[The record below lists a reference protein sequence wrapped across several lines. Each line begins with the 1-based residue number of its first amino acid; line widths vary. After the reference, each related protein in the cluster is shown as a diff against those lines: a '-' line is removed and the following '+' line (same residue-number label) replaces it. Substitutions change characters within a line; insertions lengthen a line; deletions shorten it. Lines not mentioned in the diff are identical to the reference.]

1 MGRTIE
7 HVASALPEPPSPA
20 ILPSDALAGG
30 EVEMSHGWE
39 SSHGASAVAPVAS
52 GESAAPHG
60 PDFAEAMRGGSVA
73 DIALAV
79 SSADAFIRDELMRQV
94 HERFGN
100 AVAVQ
105 VIEAMTNPMAFAA
118 ATTHRPAPLD
128 FAARAKQPVRG
139 AEASTVDAVP
149 ADAVPRAAE
158 PAVAPSV
165 HDDDDWSSKLWPV
178 DGERA
183 ADDAV
188 LDEILDTIPGEKIAE
203 VLFANPFTLRR
214 DVARVAYGP
223 IFDRLRRRD
232 AVRKMTGT
240 DKSDPVSEGIGN
252 VLGDL
257 ADDPA
262 FAGAF
267 AIGAGVGG
275 YHASRDFV
283 YAPVALVHQVFDLLK
298 VHFLEGDLAVLK
310 KAVAAVDAFIQGA
323 PKAAAWFA
331 DQWNGPD
338 SLARGKFQG
347 KVTGYCVMTL
357 ALAIASAYEGPLAV
371 AGEYKIAFDIIKR
384 VDMLGDVTSL
394 VPGLR
399 GAKAGKVDDVVEH
412 LPHVKGGAEPHV
424 SAGATE
430 SPAPSGVGRAAEHDP
445 PQTIGDIARGA
456 TPSGDS
462 AARGVAREADELPAR
477 RLEVDGPAAGRA
489 NADTAGAVQALELP
503 GLAPES
509 SIGTAIRQL
518 ATKGAHEVVRFVT
531 TTAELLAAAAHGVIR
546 LPEYV
551 IEALRSLA
559 RKTPHGHGPMLALP
573 GGGMVPGDWRM
584 AVDVIAAQPLHGKHQ
599 VEGAAATVMYAE
611 RLGADLV
618 PGSRPGGD
626 LAKSL
631 GDGPEAAGGMHV
643 IDGKDDAD
651 RMRHA
656 TAAAEHSNQG
666 ARTALAEHIPPAG
679 PEFVQWWDSLTLAEL
694 DNFLRDRNTGG
705 LTGAKAVIDANIRHP
720 GGLHEWLMV
729 KHQRQIKRWGVSLQT
744 VLDARTSTEATIGRH
759 FKHGSSGSGRM
770 HAQLD
775 DLIETSPSF
784 DAFKHRLNEWADV
797 ELFPVHGPKG
807 EPPAGRFYL
816 PPDLQVK

>member
-1 MGRTIE
+1 MSHDRQAAHGAAATGSHARGE
-7 HVASALPEPPSPA
+7 HDSHPPA
-20 ILPSDALAGG
+20 FADAL
-30 EVEMSHGWE
+30 
-39 SSHGASAVAPVAS
+39 
-52 GESAAPHG
+52 
-60 PDFAEAMRGGSVA
+60 RGGSVA
-73 DIALAV
+73 EVALAV
-79 SSADAFIRDELMRQV
+79 SSADTFIRDELMRQV

-100 AVAVQ
+100 AVALQ
-105 VIEAMTNPMAFAA
+105 VTEAMSNPMAFAA
-118 ATTHRPAPLD
+118 ATTQHPAPLD
-128 FAARAKQPVRG
+128 FAARAAQTTHAPTTAAVEDGR
-139 AEASTVDAVP
+139 AHEAALVA
-149 ADAVPRAAE
+149 APRA
-158 PAVAPSV
+158 PAPAAGSSA
-165 HDDDDWSSKLWPV
+165 HDEDDWSSKLWPD
-178 DGERA
+178 DGEKA
-183 ADDAV
+183 QDDDV
-188 LDEILDTIPGEKIAE
+188 LDDILDVIPGEKVAE
-203 VLFANPFTLRR
+203 VLFSNPFTLRR

-223 IFDRLRRRD
+223 LFDRLRRRD

-240 DKSDPVSEGIGN
+240 DKGDPVSEGIGN

-275 YHASRDFV
+275 YQASRDFL
-283 YAPVALVHQVFDLLK
+283 YAPVTLVHQVFDLLK
-298 VHFLEGDLAVLK
+298 VHFLEGDLAILK

-331 DQWNGPD
+331 DKWSDPN
-338 SLARGKFQG
+338 SLSRGKFQG

-371 AGEYKIAFDIIKR
+371 AGEYKIAFDIIKS

-399 GAKAGKVDDVVEH
+399 GGKLGKVDDAVEH
-412 LPHVKGGAEPHV
+412 LPHTHGGTAPH
-424 SAGATE
+424 AG
-430 SPAPSGVGRAAEHDP
+430 GRAQDAPGPAAAERAGEHAA
-445 PQTIGDIARGA
+445 PQTIGDIARDAPQPGDA
-456 TPSGDS
+456 IAGREVRTPEVDNPA
-462 AARGVAREADELPAR
+462 AARS
-477 RLEVDGPAAGRA
+477 
-489 NADTAGAVQALELP
+489 TAGATDAVGAAHAVEIP
-503 GLAPES
+503 GLPADS
-509 SIGTAIRQL
+509 SLGTAIRQL
-518 ATKGAHEVVRFVT
+518 AARGAHEIVRFVT
-531 TTAELLAAAAHGVIR
+531 TTGELIAAAARGIIR

-551 IEALRSLA
+551 IEGLRA
-559 RKTPHGHGPMLALP
+559 MAQRGPTGPGPMLASP
-573 GGGMVPGDWRM
+573 GGGMIPGDWHV
-584 AVDVIAAQPLHGKHQ
+584 AADVIAAQPLHGKQ
-599 VEGAAATVMYAE
+599 RVEGAAATVVYAE
-611 RLGADLV
+611 WLGDDLS

-631 GDGPEAAGGMHV
+631 GRGPEAADGMHI
-643 IDGKDDAD
+643 IDGKDDAAQ
-651 RMRHA
+651 MRHS
-656 TAAAEHSNQG
+656 AAAADKSSVG
-666 ARTALAEHIPPAG
+666 ARTPLAEHIPPAG
-679 PEFVQWWDSLTLAEL
+679 PEFVRWWDSLTLEEL
-694 DNFLRDRNTGG
+694 DVFLRDRNTGG
-705 LTGAKAVIDANIRHP
+705 LTGAKGVIDASIRHP

-816 PPDLQVK
+816 PPELQVK